1 MLPIVEIFY
10 SLQGEGRFA
19 GTPSVFIRLGGCNLR
34 CPGFPCD
41 TQKAIDARKYS
52 DIWSNAESA
61 DEILTQVD
69 SILSA
74 KTSAKVEHVVITG
87 GEPTLHFSNPIF
99 IDLAKKLLDRGR
111 KITVETN
118 ATVDVDFEANP
129 IMKEFVFAMSVKL
142 SNSMEPREKRIR
154 KESIKNL
161 ATNTKGSF
169 FKFVIADE
177 TLKDEIA
184 EITMI
189 APELPV
195 YCMPQGATKEEL
207 NATCK
212 SVFEFCVKESFSYCD
227 RAHIRVYGKKEGV

>member
-10 SLQGEGRFA
+10 SLQGEGRFV

-41 TQKAIDARKYS
+41 TQKAIDAKKYS
-52 DIWSNAESA
+52 NIWSNAESA
-61 DEILTQVD
+61 EEV
-69 SILSA
+69 LSQIDRVISS
-74 KTSAKVEHVVITG
+74 KTSARVDHVVITG

-99 IDLAKKLLDRGR
+99 IDLAKKLSDRGCR
-111 KITVETN
+111 ITVETN
-118 ATVDVDFEANP
+118 ATVDVDFEINP
-129 IMKEFVFAMSVKL
+129 IIKEFVFAMSVKL
-142 SNSMEPREKRIR
+142 SNSMEPREKRVR

-161 ATNTKGSF
+161 AVNIKESF
-169 FKFVIADE
+169 FKFVIADD

-184 EITMI
+184 EIITI

-207 NATCK
+207 DMTCK
-212 SVFEFCVKESFSYCD
+212 SVFEFCVKEGFAYSD
-227 RAHIRVYGKKEGV
+227 RTHIRVYGKKEGV